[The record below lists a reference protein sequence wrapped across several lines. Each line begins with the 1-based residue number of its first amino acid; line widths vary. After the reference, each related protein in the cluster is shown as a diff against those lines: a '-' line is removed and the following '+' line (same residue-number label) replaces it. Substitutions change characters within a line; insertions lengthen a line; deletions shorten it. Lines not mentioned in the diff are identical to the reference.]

1 MAANQKKTLISL
13 ANVSKIKWDKKKGS
27 LLYLLRGDIP
37 RTVVARQTGISD
49 QQIKW
54 FELGRN
60 KGIDPNDLI
69 KICQAINADICDF
82 IPTYDANDYSSKE
95 YKD

>member
-1 MAANQKKTLISL
+1 MALNQKRTLIPL
-13 ANVSKIKWDKKKGS
+13 DYVSKIKWNKEMGN
-27 LLYLLRGDIP
+27 LLYLLRGDIS
-37 RTVVARQTGISD
+37 RVSIARQTGISD

-54 FELGRN
+54 FEVGRS

-82 IPTYDANDYSSKE
+82 IPTYDPNDYS
-95 YKD
+95 